1 MTKFKYN
8 VLKKRMLNDI
18 NNAKVINRKMSM
30 KDIDNFKLNSM
41 SRSILMNVSNDDL
54 IEYSIALRWQIAE
67 LEMKIEKA
75 NVNTLMN
82 ELERILKEGEE

>member
-8 VLKKRMLNDI
+8 VLKKRMLSEI
-18 NNAKVINRKMSM
+18 NHAKVINRKMSM

-41 SRSILMNVSNDDL
+41 SRAILMNVSNDDL
-54 IEYSIALRWQIAE
+54 IEYSIALRWQIAK

-75 NVNTLMN
+75 NANKLMH
-82 ELERILKEGEE
+82 ELERIIKEGD